1 MKTKKE
7 IKEKA
12 IKLINKLKKIEIKNI
27 FTLYIDFHDEYIRI
41 TTCKPEQHYK
51 YEILCTYEKS
61 YYEETLDR
69 IKYILKEDLEFR
81 LDNKI
86 NDKIFN

>member
-12 IKLINKLKKIEIKNI
+12 IKLINKLKKIEVKNT
-27 FTLYIDFHDEYIRI
+27 FTLYIDFHNEDAII
-41 TTCKPEQHYK
+41 TINRPEEHYK

-69 IKYILKEDLEFR
+69 IKFILKEDLEFR
-81 LDNKI
+81 LKNKI